1 MRYLIFIVR
10 KKTTKRKKKTTTK
23 GQQRYEELCPVG
35 QSTALSW
42 IAQGHHVL

>member
-10 KKTTKRKKKTTTK
+10 KKTTTK

-42 IAQGHHVL
+42 IAQGHHIL